1 MMISSKQS
9 ETDSKTSHYGDGIR
23 FSVLELGNGNI
34 SNAHDFLIS
43 CATLDNNKEWSQQR
57 QREELRHDVTTYALR
72 LENLRKQTLSEFKQE
87 LIRQNTGSI
96 NFRLNT
102 IDHLKKQMDLTQSIA
117 SEIEQ
122 WKLTDPEQ
130 IKFREDV
137 LISLNDEFLQYAFEM
152 NNNAGTIKICQQ
164 EIENCQNDEFVEQ
177 KYKEQLKL
185 FESRLQQ
192 AKDQLSELLSDFLEL
207 QSSNMD
213 LINQIEADFESV
225 EQENTLEKE

>member
-1 MMISSKQS
+1 MMIPQKQS
-9 ETDSKTSHYGDGIR
+9 ETDSKTSRYGDSIR
-23 FSVLELGNGNI
+23 FSLSELGDGNI

-43 CATLDNNKEWSQQR
+43 CATLDNNKKWSQQSKR
-57 QREELRHDVTTYALR
+57 DELRYEITTYALR
-72 LENLRKQTLSEFKQE
+72 LENLRNQTLSEFKQE
-87 LIRQNTGSI
+87 LIRQHTGSI

-102 IDHLKKQMDLTQSIA
+102 IGHLKEKMDLTQSIA

-122 WKLTDPEQ
+122 WELTDPEK

-152 NNNAGTIKICQQ
+152 NNNSGTIKIYQQ
-164 EIENCQNDEFVEQ
+164 EIENCQNDEFVEE
-177 KYKEQLKL
+177 KYKEQIKL

-192 AKDQLSELLSDFLEL
+192 AKDRLSELMSDFSEF
-207 QSSNMD
+207 QSSNID
-213 LINQIEADFESV
+213 LINQIEADFGSV